1 MTDMTESS
9 DPIGP
14 DAQAGQDYLDQDNTA
29 SLREQ
34 FTALNQE
41 HARNCEQDGVS
52 VKHYFHPQWILDNYP
67 EPDEWKKALE
77 EFVQLPHVT
86 TTMLTD
92 YLADFAWCA
101 RSKKIS
107 IVTLISPEFI
117 DNQVTDRLRFT
128 YLYLAL
134 SFSRF
139 NFNVE
144 ALADLLNA
152 GRGEF
157 LDSKIKNL
165 GQAFHLFTQLYRGN
179 DVAEKDIEAFT
190 ANTENLRALNIV
202 LQGMYLCPNGGYGQQ
217 MLETARK
224 FLDKNT
230 DDPQVWMRLGIGYK
244 RINDW
249 DTGRDRLEKAM
260 RLLRSDQIDIHTQ
273 YAFERELMLYEKHQ
287 HDTVEQAQLAMNE
300 RVEETIRKVEAASA
314 QQAEQFHK
322 LIAEANEQMRQSSHE
337 MLFRIMEILGL
348 FLAVVGL
355 LASVIGVSLAGDLT
369 MWERITVIA
378 SASIFMI
385 FFFIMIRVLAKP
397 KERPLVLE
405 TITVP
410 RNTQE

>member
-1 MTDMTESS
+1 
-9 DPIGP
+9 
-14 DAQAGQDYLDQDNTA
+14 
-29 SLREQ
+29 
-34 FTALNQE
+34 
-41 HARNCEQDGVS
+41 
-52 VKHYFHPQWILDNYP
+52 
-67 EPDEWKKALE
+67 
-77 EFVQLPHVT
+77 
-86 TTMLTD
+86 MLTD

-117 DNQVTDRLRFT
+117 DSQVTDRLRFT

-179 DVAEKDIEAFT
+179 DVAEEDIEAFT

-273 YAFERELMLYEKHQ
+273 YAFERELML
-287 HDTVEQAQLAMNE
+287 
-300 RVEETIRKVEAASA
+300 
-314 QQAEQFHK
+314 
-322 LIAEANEQMRQSSHE
+322 
-337 MLFRIMEILGL
+337 
-348 FLAVVGL
+348 
-355 LASVIGVSLAGDLT
+355 
-369 MWERITVIA
+369 
-378 SASIFMI
+378 
-385 FFFIMIRVLAKP
+385 
-397 KERPLVLE
+397 
-405 TITVP
+405 
-410 RNTQE
+410 